1 MNIKAILLTF
11 ACLFCLGNST
21 TYAQSQNNDNDSI
34 RAIIEKKRDYNER
47 KGIGYRIQ
55 LYNGS
60 EKRVKT
66 IRAKFRIEFPS
77 IESYVKYN
85 APEWKIQVGSYKTTL
100 EAAKGL
106 REISKKFSG
115 AIIIPISK

>member
-11 ACLFCLGNST
+11 ACLFCLGNYNSR
-21 TYAQSQNNDNDSI
+21 AQSQNNDNDSI
-34 RAIIEKKRDYNER
+34 RTIIEKKRAYNER

-55 LYNGS
+55 LYNGA

-77 IESYVKYN
+77 IETYLKYN

-100 EAAKGL
+100 EAAKAL
-106 REISKKFSG
+106 REINRKFSG
-115 AIIIPISK
+115 SIVIPISK

>member
-1 MNIKAILLTF
+1 MNIKVILLTF
-11 ACLFCLGNST
+11 ASLFFLGNST
-21 TYAQSQNNDNDSI
+21 SRAQSQNNDNDSI
-34 RAIIEKKRDYNER
+34 RSIIEKKRAYNNR

-77 IESYVKYN
+77 IETYLKYN

-100 EAAKGL
+100 EAAREL
-106 REISKKFSG
+106 REINKKFSG
-115 AIIIPISK
+115 AIIIQIRK

>member
-21 TYAQSQNNDNDSI
+21 SYAQSQNNDNDSI

-77 IESYVKYN
+77 IETYLKYN
-85 APEWKIQVGSYKTTL
+85 APEWKIQVGS
-100 EAAKGL
+100 
-106 REISKKFSG
+106 
-115 AIIIPISK
+115 

>member
-21 TYAQSQNNDNDSI
+21 SHAQSQNNDNDSI
-34 RAIIEKKRDYNER
+34 RAIIEKKRAYNER

-77 IESYVKYN
+77 IATYLKYN

-100 EAAKGL
+100 EAARGL
-106 REISKKFSG
+106 REINKKFPG
-115 AIIIPISK
+115 AIIIPMSK

>member
-21 TYAQSQNNDNDSI
+21 SYAQSQNNDNDSI
-34 RAIIEKKRDYNER
+34 LAIIDKKRAYNKH

-77 IESYVKYN
+77 IETYLKYN

>member
-77 IESYVKYN
+77 IETYLKYN
-85 APEWKIQVGSYKTTL
+85 SPEWKIQVGSFKTTL

-115 AIIIPISK
+115 AIIIPMSK